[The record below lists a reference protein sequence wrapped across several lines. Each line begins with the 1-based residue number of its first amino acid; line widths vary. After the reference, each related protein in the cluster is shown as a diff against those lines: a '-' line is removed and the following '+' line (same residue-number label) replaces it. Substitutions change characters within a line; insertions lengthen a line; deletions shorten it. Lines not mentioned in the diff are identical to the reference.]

1 MTALTKKISQ
11 VPTQQSQVP
20 NIINYKQAD
29 FLKKKKK
36 QLWPHSTP
44 SAHMGQPISLSFIF
58 SSLRMCVQA
67 YSYLLFKP
75 AYYNARV
82 LHLMLHFS

>member
-1 MTALTKKISQ
+1 MTPLTKKISQ

-36 QLWPHSTP
+36 KFGPTPLLPLP
-44 SAHMGQPISLSFIF
+44 SAHTGQPISLSFIF
-58 SSLRMCVQA
+58 SSLI
-67 YSYLLFKP
+67 L
-75 AYYNARV
+75 
-82 LHLMLHFS
+82 